1 MIPHGAYQPC
11 KEETMGQL
19 FEISKKIDNVIS
31 EKGMDRLV
39 TRGKI
44 GLKSGILM
52 SFNENTPDDAE
63 KIQKIKEAAKEVLGK
78 AI

>member
-1 MIPHGAYQPC
+1 
-11 KEETMGQL
+11 MGQL
-19 FEISKKIDNVIS
+19 FEISKKIDDVIS
-31 EKGMDRLV
+31 QKGMDKLI

-52 SFNENTPDDAE
+52 AFNENTPDDAE
-63 KIQKIKEAAKEVLGK
+63 KIQKIKEAAKEVLGA

>member
-1 MIPHGAYQPC
+1 
-11 KEETMGQL
+11 MGQL
-19 FEISKKIDNVIS
+19 FEISKKIDDVIS
-31 EKGMDRLV
+31 QKGMDKLT

-52 SFNENTPDDAE
+52 AFNENTPDDAE
-63 KIQKIKEAAKEVLGK
+63 KIQKIKEAAKEVLGT